1 MRFIKRYVSSL
12 IVALYDL
19 REEESGKNAPESSRL
34 IYGVFLM
41 ILTAKNLNIWMKI
54 PLRINRIGTVIEN
67 NLYR

>member
-34 IYGVFLM
+34 IYGVFFDDIDGEKPKYM
-41 ILTAKNLNIWMKI
+41 D
-54 PLRINRIGTVIEN
+54 EN
-67 NLYR
+67 TTQNK